1 MDYQQTIKY
10 LYDNLPMFH
19 RIGPAALKNNLDNT
33 FALDDSYN
41 HPHRHYKTIHVAG
54 TNGKGSVSHMLSA
67 ILQSAGYKTGLFTS
81 PHLKDFRE
89 RIRVNG
95 EMIEEKNVVK
105 FVEEYIN
112 KNKILNLQTSFFEL
126 TTCMAL
132 DHFKNEEVDVA
143 VIEVGLGGRLDST
156 NIITPELSVITNI
169 SYDHTSILGNT
180 LQKIAGEKAGIIKPM
195 IPVVIGETQIET
207 TDIFTE
213 KARETNSPILF
224 ADKRYMVIQKEDGS
238 FTYNLSINSD
248 PIPTD
253 IGLKGIYQQKNLAT
267 VLSSVD
273 ILRERGFIIDEISLK
288 DGLKNVVPLTGIQG
302 RWQQMGE
309 NPKIICD
316 TGHNEGGI
324 RQIIAQLRNEKYDQ
338 LHLVFGMVN
347 DKDVDSVLSLL
358 PVDAVYYFTKASIER
373 ALNENILMGKAAS
386 YGLKGSSYSTVQE
399 AYATARRNAGK
410 NDLIFVGGSTFVV
423 AEVV

>member
-19 RIGPAALKNNLDNT
+19 RIGPAALKNNLDYT

-132 DHFKNEEVDVA
+132 DHFKNEED
-143 VIEVGLGGRLDST
+143 
-156 NIITPELSVITNI
+156 
-169 SYDHTSILGNT
+169 
-180 LQKIAGEKAGIIKPM
+180 
-195 IPVVIGETQIET
+195 
-207 TDIFTE
+207 
-213 KARETNSPILF
+213 
-224 ADKRYMVIQKEDGS
+224 
-238 FTYNLSINSD
+238 
-248 PIPTD
+248 
-253 IGLKGIYQQKNLAT
+253 
-267 VLSSVD
+267 
-273 ILRERGFIIDEISLK
+273 
-288 DGLKNVVPLTGIQG
+288 
-302 RWQQMGE
+302 
-309 NPKIICD
+309 
-316 TGHNEGGI
+316 
-324 RQIIAQLRNEKYDQ
+324 
-338 LHLVFGMVN
+338 
-347 DKDVDSVLSLL
+347 
-358 PVDAVYYFTKASIER
+358 
-373 ALNENILMGKAAS
+373 
-386 YGLKGSSYSTVQE
+386 
-399 AYATARRNAGK
+399 
-410 NDLIFVGGSTFVV
+410 
-423 AEVV
+423 